1 MIPKDFELHERN
13 IRFLRD
19 KREAIIV
26 HRWIEHSAPE
36 FINDFDKIGYGISGE
51 EPFILEAIVG
61 E

>member
-13 IRFLRD
+13 IRLLRN
-19 KREAIIV
+19 KREGIVV

-36 FINDFDKIGYGISGE
+36 FIDGFDKIGYGISSE